1 MAYTWIVVCGGIAAG
16 AMAWGI
22 GANDL
27 ANAFGTTYGAG
38 VLTQKQIAILASVCE
53 FGGAFALGSQV
64 TKTIAGNI
72 TSIDHFIAQPY
83 VFMYGMLSAL
93 VAATSWTYLA
103 TYLELAV
110 STTHSIIGGIM
121 GFALVSGGGHAITWV
136 KSSSEFPYMT
146 GVIPVVVSWFS
157 SPILAAGVS
166 ASIFGGMRRLIL
178 RHPNSNE
185 RALYIF
191 PVALLFTTWINIFF
205 VLSKGAKDRLH
216 WPIYTSSWVAGV
228 ASAGA
233 GLAGIAAMPWLRRY
247 IHRQVSS
254 SSTVDG
260 RTPDVEPAHASKTE
274 TETEA
279 ARAIAIEQ
287 HHPLQSEQFHP
298 DTEACF
304 KFLQVFTAICMSF
317 AHGANDVS
325 NAIGPFAAIYNIHAT
340 AEVASSNDVPL
351 WMLGIGGSGLVLG
364 LTIHGLRIMRV
375 LGTKLTHVTP
385 TRGFAAELATGL
397 VVSFASSYGMPIST
411 THCITGAIIGVGLVD
426 GVSNVDWRV
435 AGKTFTAWIGT
446 LAVSGVLSAAL
457 FAQGVYAPSV

>member
-27 ANAFGTTYGAG
+27 ANAFGTTYGSG
-38 VLTQKQIAILASVCE
+38 VLTQKQIVVLASVCE

-64 TKTIAGNI
+64 TKTIAGSI
-72 TSIDHFIAQPY
+72 TSVDHFVTEPY

-121 GFALVSGGGHAITWV
+121 GFALVSGGGGAVSWM
-136 KSSSEFPYMT
+136 KSTPDFPYVT
-146 GVIPVVVSWFS
+146 GAVPVVISWFS
-157 SPILAAGVS
+157 SPLLAAAVS
-166 ASIFGGMRRLIL
+166 AGIFGGMRRMIL

-185 RALYIF
+185 RALFVF
-191 PVALLFTTWINIFF
+191 PIALVFTTWINVFF
-205 VLSKGAKDRLH
+205 VLSKGAKDRLK
-216 WPIYTSSWVAGV
+216 WPIAQCSWVAGV

-233 GLAGIAAMPWLRRY
+233 GLAGMGAMPWLRRY
-247 IHRQVSS
+247 IQRQVA
-254 SSTVDG
+254 V
-260 RTPDVEPAHASKTE
+260 DVEPAAYVGCGDAKAKTDAG
-274 TETEA
+274 EA
-279 ARAIAIEQ
+279 GGEAGCEVRAQ
-287 HHPLQSEQFHP
+287 PEQFHP

-340 AEVASSNDVPL
+340 GAVASSNDVPL
-351 WMLGIGGSGLVLG
+351 WMLGIGGAGLVFG

-375 LGTKLTHVTP
+375 LGTKLTHITA

-411 THCITGAIIGVGLVD
+411 THCITGAIIGVGLVEGAD
-426 GVSNVDWRV
+426 YVDWKV

-446 LAVSGVLSAAL
+446 VIVTGVLSAAL